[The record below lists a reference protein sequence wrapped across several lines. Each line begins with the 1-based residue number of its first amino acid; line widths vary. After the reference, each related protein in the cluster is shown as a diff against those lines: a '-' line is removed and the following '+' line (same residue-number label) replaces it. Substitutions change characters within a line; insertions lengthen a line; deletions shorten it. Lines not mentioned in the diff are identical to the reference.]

1 VAAAAT
7 AGGRPAACCGRAPLC
22 SASGTVLIQYR
33 VTVASQKQLQQG
45 SGHKMQVGEILEFTR
60 LPSVSGIDP
69 PLPPVPSGGQLGAAL
84 MQCVNT
90 TMMLCQ
96 RVMCCSLTYMTDQP
110 ARPLSQ
116 PPLVQP
122 GALILAHVLGLPP
135 P

>member
-1 VAAAAT
+1 MAAAAT

-96 RVMCCSLTYMTDQP
+96 RVMTDQP

-116 PPLVQP
+116 TPLVQP